1 LSLVRKQ
8 SIRLPALIAIAAAWA
23 PISCTFLPEQ
33 HIKQPEFST
42 VYVIARG
49 WHTDIALAAQDLD
62 GPLAALKESFPG
74 ARYLTFGFG
83 DRTYILSRQTTFADL
98 VRAMFPGRGAMLV
111 TALQA
116 PLPEAFGGRNV
127 IALRLPQ
134 PGFRR
139 VATFVWEY
147 FDKDLSSEARRI
159 ADGPYL
165 GSAFYSSVGIY
176 DAVHTCNTWTAEVL
190 QAGGLP
196 VSTIGVLLADQV
208 MDQARRLA
216 VRQIE
221 AGSPANAA
229 SD

>member
-1 LSLVRKQ
+1 
-8 SIRLPALIAIAAAWA
+8 
-23 PISCTFLPEQ
+23 
-33 HIKQPEFST
+33 
-42 VYVIARG
+42 
-49 WHTDIALAAQDLD
+49 
-62 GPLAALKESFPG
+62 
-74 ARYLTFGFG
+74 
-83 DRTYILSRQTTFADL
+83 
-98 VRAMFPGRGAMLV
+98 MLV

-116 PLPEAFGGRNV
+116 SLPDAFGGSNV
-127 IALRLPQ
+127 IALRLRQ
-134 PGFRR
+134 PGFKR

-196 VSTIGVLLADQV
+196 VTTIGVLLAGQV
-208 MDQARRLA
+208 MDQVRRLA

-221 AGSPANAA
+221 DGSPAHAA